1 MDNSTMSPA
10 DIAALQNN
18 GMNNQGS
25 WIWFLLI
32 FVLLGWGGGYGG
44 GRGNGGPAVIESPNY
59 VTQAEFTSGLN
70 NQATQA
76 QLQQMMLANQQ
87 NAYNTAQLI
96 NNQTYQTGELINN
109 QTNSMLQQNNTNLIN
124 AIQGFNNLSQ
134 QVSAQTNTLSS
145 KLDQLGYQMEQCCC
159 SVKTQMLNDRLED
172 RNRELSVAQN
182 ALSNAQ
188 QTQNI
193 LAATGRWVGWAG
205 SGTQTAGVVS
215 AS

>member
-1 MDNSTMSPA
+1 MDNNSMSPA
-10 DIAALQNN
+10 DIAALQNG

-59 VTQAEFTSGLN
+59 VTQSQFTAGLN
-70 NQATQA
+70 NQATQN
-76 QLQQMMLANQQ
+76 QLQQMLLANQQ

-109 QTNSMLQQNNTNLIN
+109 QTNAMLQQNNTNLIN

-134 QVSAQTNTLSS
+134 QVSEQTNTLSS
-145 KLDQLGYQMEQCCC
+145 KIDQLGYQMNQCCT
-159 SVKTQMLNDRLED
+159 SIKTQMLNDRLED
-172 RNRELSVAQN
+172 RNRQLAVAQN
-182 ALSNAQ
+182 ALNNAQ
-188 QTQNI
+188 QTQAI
-193 LAATGRWVGWAG
+193 LGTTGRWVGWSG
-205 SGTQTAGVVS
+205 TGTQTAGVVS
-215 AS
+215 TS